1 MSTVPEIESSIE
13 NLPAAEQRELARW
26 LEEHL
31 LQEESP
37 EMLAALDEGI
47 RSAEEKGVRE
57 YTRFELE
64 QKVRRWAGVS
74 PETRGPTLT
83 SNMCLPSWRGRTPWQ
98 RSGSA

>member
-1 MSTVPEIESSIE
+1 MSTVPEIEAAIE
-13 NLPAAEQRELARW
+13 KLPAAEQRELARW

-57 YTRFELE
+57 YTRVELE

-74 PETRGPTLT
+74 P
-83 SNMCLPSWRGRTPWQ
+83 
-98 RSGSA
+98 